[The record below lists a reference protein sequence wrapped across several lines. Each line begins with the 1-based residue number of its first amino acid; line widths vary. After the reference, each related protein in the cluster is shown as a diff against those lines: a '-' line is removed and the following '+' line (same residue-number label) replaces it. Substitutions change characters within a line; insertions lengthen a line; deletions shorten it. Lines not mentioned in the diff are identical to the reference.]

1 MRQDYLFEKIREI
14 QQREQNAVLPLVRGG
29 HVISIHFEK
38 GLISAVN
45 SNNPQHR
52 LGNYLLQT
60 GVLDRNG
67 LNQLVQ
73 DSRKHRMFIGQAAV
87 KKLVI
92 DVDNLIQ
99 LIQQQMVDILAH
111 VLSEEYEVRP
121 INKELLEYYL
131 PAKIDLPHLMLL
143 IARKCAEP
151 FHPAPGKLVVLKS
164 ETNLT
169 HLPWYPEEL
178 AVLGMLKN
186 PRRLQEI
193 QSVAGVNDYRLNKIL
208 SVLDDLNL
216 IEFVEAPDE
225 TTTAIVKRHGFPF
238 GSLVPQL
245 SIENIDSKLEAFL
258 DINSFVSEQF
268 KCLKVRMTSASFE
281 RPVKV
286 ITVTSADNEAG
297 KSLISINLAASFS
310 KDFDRKTIIMDC
322 DFRRPSLHRLVGTSI
337 EPGLIGYLKDDLQS
351 FCYMRRLENLF
362 VMTAGGTAS
371 NPVEILS
378 MEKMRDFIQYL
389 RSEFD
394 TIILDAPPLTPIS
407 DTLVLEGLSDGM
419 LLVVRSGKTS
429 FASIER
435 AARNLDE
442 HKMLGIV
449 LNDVPP
455 LMFNTHH
462 EPVYYEDT
470 RKTGSV
476 CRSSLPNP
484 AVHLKKYL
492 DD

>member
-1 MRQDYLFEKIREI
+1 MRKDYLFEKIREI
-14 QQREQNAVLPLVRGG
+14 QQREQTVVLPLVRGG
-29 HVISIHFEK
+29 HVVSIHFEK

-45 SNNPQHR
+45 SNNPQQR

-60 GVLDRNG
+60 GALDRDS

-73 DSRKHRMFIGQAAV
+73 EARKHRMFIGQAAV
-87 KKLVI
+87 KRLML
-92 DVDNLIQ
+92 DVDGLLG
-99 LIQQQMVDILAH
+99 LIQQQMVDILTH
-111 VLSEEYEVRP
+111 VFDEEYEARQTG
-121 INKELLEYYL
+121 KELLEYYL

-143 IARKCAEP
+143 LSRKNAEP
-151 FHPAPGKLVVLKS
+151 FRLTPGKLVVLKS

-193 QSVAGVNDYRLNKIL
+193 QSVAGVNEHRLNKIL
-208 SVLDDLNL
+208 SVLGDLNL

-268 KCLKVRMTSASFE
+268 KCLKVRMNAMAYE

-286 ITVTSADNEAG
+286 ITVTSADNQAG
-297 KSLISINLAASFS
+297 KSLLSINLAASFS
-310 KDFDRKTIIMDC
+310 QDLDRKTIVLDC
-322 DFRRPSLHRLVGTSI
+322 DFRRPSLHRLVGTSV
-337 EPGLIGYLKDDLQS
+337 EPGLIGYLGDDLQS
-351 FCYMRRLENLF
+351 FCYMRRLKNLF

-407 DTLVLEGLSDGM
+407 DTLVLEGLSDGVM
-419 LLVVRSGKTS
+419 LVVRSGKTS

-442 HKMLGIV
+442 RKMLGIV

-462 EPVYYEDT
+462 ESVYYEDAC
-470 RKTGSV
+470 KAGSAYL
-476 CRSSLPNP
+476 SASANP
-484 AVHLKKYL
+484 SVHLKKYL